1 MVRQSL
7 AVAAGAA
14 VAVAAAAI
22 LGEYGF
28 DGWAVM
34 GAGLLGGL
42 FVGEAVV
49 SVARAGSRLLSGA
62 TAVMGAAGLLG
73 AGWIST
79 GHRLGTVAW
88 KGWVAVALAAAAGA
102 IRARSSGEARH
113 TRPAPASTE

>member
-1 MVRQSL
+1 MVRQTL
-7 AVAAGAA
+7 AVVAGAV
-14 VAVAAAAI
+14 VALAAAAI

-34 GAGLLGGL
+34 GSGLLTGL

-49 SVARAGSRLLSGA
+49 AVARAGGRLLSGV
-62 TAVMGAAGLLG
+62 TAAMAAAGLLG

-79 GHRLGTVAW
+79 GHRLGTVTW
-88 KGWVAVALAAAAGA
+88 RGWAAVALAAAAGA
-102 IRARSSGEARH
+102 VRARSSGEARR